1 VRQAG
6 VLRVGHAVE
15 APYADLEA
23 DGRVSGESPENARR
37 IAARAGLPHIEWV
50 QVEFDQLI
58 EGLQAGRFDLVA
70 AGLFITPERSR
81 QLLFSDP
88 RCACAWAGCCAR
100 TRRPAWTAAMPRHC
114 SSRACALPCCA
125 ARPRRR
131 CWPATRACAR
141 CPTRAGRLAVLR
153 GAADAL
159 ALSLPT
165 VRALAR
171 QGRAGR
177 CRRAPPCPPAPGLWS
192 APARSVRPRPAGW
205 ALPSRPEDR
214 ALQARWN
221 QAQAAYLGSPE
232 HLQVLTRFGLGA
244 DDLPLPA
251 APPGPGVRH
260 ESHR

>member
-81 QLLFSDP
+81 QLLFSEPSLCVRPGWLLREDAP
-88 RCACAWAGCCAR
+88 PGLDGSYAEALQQPGLRIAVLRGSAEAAVLAGYAGLR
-100 TRRPAWTAAMPRHC
+100 EVPDA
-114 SSRACALPCCA
+114 
-125 ARPRRR
+125 
-131 CWPATRACAR
+131 
-141 CPTRAGRLAVLR
+141 RAGRLAVLR

-192 APARSVRPRPAGW
+192 APARSVPGA
-205 ALPSRPEDR
+205 SRVGFAFAPQDR
-214 ALQARWN
+214 ALQA
-221 QAQAAYLGSPE
+221 LE
-232 HLQVLTRFGLGA
+232 
-244 DDLPLPA
+244 
-251 APPGPGVRH
+251 PGPGRLPGQP
-260 ESHR
+260 RTPAGADAFRAGRR